1 MDIKATVEQLVN
13 KIKGD
18 PQLLGS
24 FKSDP
29 VGTVK
34 KLVGGGID
42 DSSASKVADGVGA
55 QLDVGDIADKAKG
68 ALGGIKGLFGK

>member
-1 MDIKATVEQLVN
+1 MDIKATIEQLVN

-18 PQLLGS
+18 PQMLGS

-42 DSSASKVADGVGA
+42 DASASKVADGVGA
-55 QLDVGDIADKAKG
+55 QLDAGSAMDQAKS
-68 ALGGIKGLFGK
+68 ALGGIKGLFGR